1 MFAPRWK
8 KVRSDLW
15 ANRIRTILV
24 SLSIAIGVFSVGF
37 IFGSRERM
45 LRGLSEGYL
54 AGAPFSGVLT
64 TKEPFDQDLLET
76 IRNIEGVEDA
86 DARRG
91 IRLRL
96 KIGPN
101 QWKNLNLDA
110 IDDFEDI
117 RVARMAPFEGAW
129 PPPDKAMLLERSALN
144 PMLGTT
150 FQTGDTVLVETLDQ
164 KQRKL
169 PIAGFAH
176 DLNQP
181 PAFITGEYYGYM
193 TEETLKWFGETP
205 GLYNAVMFRVDRQ
218 HFFDREFITTVAKAI
233 EKKIEKSGREVDEI
247 FIPPDPGVS
256 PTASFGLEP
265 LLVVLSA
272 VGVLAVFLSGFLVT
286 NTISGL
292 LAQQI
297 RAIGIMKSLGARNA
311 QVMLMYFVLVV
322 CFGLIALVIGA
333 PPAEMAARA
342 FTNFFAS
349 MFNFDPLNIGII
361 PEVLALELLVSIVV
375 PVTASVYSIIR
386 GTTMTVREALDAT
399 GGAGTFGTSLFDR
412 IINHIRGLPR
422 PVLLS
427 LRNTFRRKGRLLLT
441 LTTLTLAGGTFIAVF
456 SAKESVALTLD
467 ELFGAHVR
475 YDVYLDFDGDYRS
488 DEIVQE
494 ALQVPGVAHA
504 ETWGSTSCRRLRSDQ
519 TESDTIFLAA
529 APEGSTLLKPE
540 MLEGRWLLPEDENGI
555 ALSTGLLKKET
566 DIHVGD
572 TITLKIK
579 GREITWRVV
588 GIFVGFGN
596 ELMAYANRPYFERE
610 VREQGVADNVR
621 VVTAQHDATFQQQVQ
636 EQLEAHFRR
645 VGLDVSSST
654 TRMAEYQAQID
665 IFNIIIYSLLIMA
678 VLTAV
683 VGGLGMAGTM
693 SMNVLERTREI
704 GVMRAIGAS
713 NLSIQQIVLIEGM
726 MMSLIGWWF
735 SILLAFPIGLLLSY
749 AVGTLFT
756 GAPLS
761 YAFSVQGTLVWLAIA
776 LVIAFLACFIPAWN
790 ASRLTIRNVL
800 AYE

>member
-1 MFAPRWK
+1 MVAPRWK
-8 KVRSDLW
+8 KVLSDLW
-15 ANRIRTILV
+15 ANKIRTILV

-37 IFGSRERM
+37 IFGARERM

-54 AGAPFSGVLT
+54 AGDPFSGVLMT
-64 TKEPFDQDLLET
+64 NEPFGQDLLET
-76 IRNIEGVEDA
+76 IRKIEGVEDA

-110 IDDFEDI
+110 VDDFEDI
-117 RVARMAPFEGAW
+117 RVGRMFPVEGAW
-129 PPPDKAMLLERSALN
+129 PPPDKTMLLERSALN

-150 FQTGDTVLVETLDQ
+150 FETGGTLLVETLDQ

-205 GLYNAVMFRVDRQ
+205 GLYNGVMFRVDRE
-218 HFFDREFITTVAKAI
+218 HFFDLEFITAVAKDI
-233 EKKIEKSGREVDEI
+233 EKKIEKSGREVEQI

-256 PTASFGLEP
+256 PIASFGLEP
-265 LLVVLSA
+265 LLMVLSA

-297 RAIGIMKSLGARNA
+297 RSIGIMKSMGARNM
-311 QVMLMYFVLVV
+311 QVMLMYFILVV
-322 CFGLIALVIGA
+322 CFGLIALAIGA
-333 PPAEMAARA
+333 PLAEIAARA

-349 MFNFDPLNIGII
+349 MFNFDPLNMGLI
-361 PEVLALELLVSIVV
+361 PEVVALELFVSIIV
-375 PVTASVYSIIR
+375 PVTASIYSILR
-386 GTTMTVREALDAT
+386 GSTMTVREALDAT
-399 GGAGTFGTSLFDR
+399 SGAGSFGTSLVDR
-412 IINHIRGLPR
+412 IINRIRGLPR

-427 LRNTFRRKGRLLLT
+427 LRNTFRRKGRLILT

-456 SAKESVALTLD
+456 STQESVVLTLD
-467 ELFGAHVR
+467 ELFEAHVR
-475 YDVYLDFDGDYRS
+475 YDVYVDFDGDYRS
-488 DEIVQE
+488 EEIVQE
-494 ALQVPGVAHA
+494 TLQVPGVVHA
-504 ETWGSTSCRRLRSDQ
+504 ETWGSTSSRRLRSDQ
-519 TESDTIFLAA
+519 TESDTIYLAA
-529 APEGSTLLKPE
+529 PPEGSTLLQPE
-540 MLEGRWLLPEDENGI
+540 MLEGRWLDPGDENGI
-555 ALSTGLLKKET
+555 AVSTGLVKKET
-566 DIHVGD
+566 DIQVGD
-572 TITLKIK
+572 TVTLKIK
-579 GREITWRVV
+579 GREIAWRVV
-588 GIFVGFGN
+588 GIFIGFGN

-610 VREQGVADNVR
+610 ARDQGVANNVR
-621 VVTAQHDATFQQQVQ
+621 VVTTRHDAAFQEQVQ
-636 EQLEAHFRR
+636 EQLEEHFRQ

-654 TRMAEYQAQID
+654 TRAADYQSQMD
-665 IFNIIIYSLLIMA
+665 MFNIIIYSLLIMA

-713 NLSIQQIVLIEGM
+713 NLSIQQIVLVEGI
-726 MMSLIGWWF
+726 MMSLISWLF
-735 SILLAFPIGLLLSY
+735 SILLAVPIGLLLSH

-761 YAFSVQGTLVWLAIA
+761 YAFSVPGALVWLGIA
-776 LVIAFLACFIPAWN
+776 LVIAFLACSIPAWN